1 MSKVARHPRHPAVVN
16 MSLEEIA
23 QRYTIRFADIKP
35 DWNVFGDSNYDG
47 YRRAQ
52 FRYIGETLGKPEIRH
67 IPAGATRLSVMYVPP
82 GEGNAPHTHPVEEV
96 FFILKGESD
105 GILRGRRWPAHRGK
119 SRPLGLCLVPRRGH
133 SWISEQRPR
142 ARLPAGD
149 GRAKKARADGLRR
162 CEVGRRRTSHT
173 SRPWKII
180 RQAPQRTLK
189 DALWVSQFGAV

>member
-1 MSKVARHPRHPAVVN
+1 MSKVARHPRHPAVVE

-52 FRYIGETLGKPEIRH
+52 FRYIGETLGKPEVRH

-96 FFILKGESD
+96 FFILKGNLTVFFEEED
-105 GILRGRRWPAHRGK
+105 GRRVEENLGPWDCVSCPRELFMAFK
-119 SRPLGLCLVPRRGH
+119 TTASSPLTCR
-133 SWISEQRPR
+133 
-142 ARLPAGD
+142 
-149 GRAKKARADGLRR
+149 
-162 CEVGRRRTSHT
+162 
-173 SRPWKII
+173 
-180 RQAPQRTLK
+180 
-189 DALWVSQFGAV
+189 